1 MTLILKKEG
10 KKVIILRIIGVLT
23 FDKAAFF
30 DMCILYVS
38 KNLMYDFHYILVIKY
53 NYCLQTLIV
62 KYMKLK
68 ENFCFNKDIFDFVEC
83 QDNSRM

>member
-1 MTLILKKEG
+1 MIFIIIKEKK
-10 KKVIILRIIGVLT
+10 K
-23 FDKAAFF
+23 
-30 DMCILYVS
+30 M
-38 KNLMYDFHYILVIKY
+38 VIKY
-53 NYCLQTLIV
+53 NYRLQTLIV